1 MNSDVDQENGNYL
14 DTWEICTSVSEIV
27 SGGSKAIDGAQRI
40 GGVWRIY
47 LKSSADPADRVLLL
61 SSGINLRGVHVTLKD
76 RNPFLISGRQNVES
90 TRLYVRNIPLSFD
103 NETIKNELKSMGVEM
118 LSELKYAR
126 ARTPQ
131 GQLTNFKTGDRF
143 VEIVVPTDP
152 LPKKKNF
159 GVFTASLYHKEQK
172 QNLIDMECGNCKRKD
187 CENDPICYECLQP
200 GHKRGSMACPAF
212 HAASVMS
219 EVSKE

>member
-1 MNSDVDQENGNYL
+1 MGDTASEPLAEHVAERMKPVFLLNSDVDQENGNYL

-47 LKSSADPADRVLLL
+47 LKSSADPADRILLL
-61 SSGINLRGVHVTLKD
+61 SSGINLRGVRVTLKD

-103 NETIKNELKSMGVEM
+103 KETIKNELKSMGVEM

-131 GQLTNFKTGDRF
+131 GQFTNFKTGDRF
-143 VEIVVPTDP
+143 DEIVVPTDP
-152 LPKKKNF
+152 LPKKKK
-159 GVFTASLYHKEQK
+159 LW
-172 QNLIDMECGNCKRKD
+172 
-187 CENDPICYECLQP
+187 
-200 GHKRGSMACPAF
+200 GSHCFPLP
-212 HAASVMS
+212 
-219 EVSKE
+219 

>member
-1 MNSDVDQENGNYL
+1 MGDTVSEPLAEHDAERMKPVFLLNSDVDQENGNYL

-40 GGVWRIY
+40 GGAWRIY

-61 SSGINLRGVHVTLKD
+61 SSGINLSGVHVTLKD

-90 TRLYVRNIPLSFD
+90 TCLYVRNIPLSFD

-118 LSELKYAR
+118 LSELKYSR
-126 ARTPQ
+126 TRTPQ

-143 VEIVVPTDP
+143 VKIVVPTDP
-152 LPKKKNF
+152 LPKKRILGFSLLPSIIRNKNR
-159 GVFTASLYHKEQK
+159 
-172 QNLIDMECGNCKRKD
+172 I
-187 CENDPICYECLQP
+187 
-200 GHKRGSMACPAF
+200 
-212 HAASVMS
+212 
-219 EVSKE
+219 